1 MEDNT
6 QNRDSSQYDLTFK
19 MIVIG
24 DPGVG
29 KSCLTGRAL
38 KNEFDQKYAPTI
50 GFEFLTYNVNIQ
62 DKVIK
67 LQIWDTCG
75 QEMYRSLIT
84 NFYRNSSLAMMVYSI
99 DSKESFEHINVWL
112 KEVKVH
118 SNPDIKIILIGN
130 KCDLEEKRQVS
141 YKEAKQFQEETE
153 AGAVSGFFASA
164 DFIESGGKRKD
175 TTAAFVTGRH
185 CDAEP
190 SGTASGVPLNPRRFR
205 GMSGISEGA
214 APGRKFQEAKIPGA
228 VKRADSAERKNKRR
242 DGFRS
247 KTPESVP

>member
-141 YKEAKQFQEETE
+141 YKEAKQFQEENQLLYFEETSAKTGINTKEVFDKSAQILFKEHLKYKTRAQNISFNDNYSE
-153 AGAVSGFFASA
+153 ASQNTVATKLVKVKT
-164 DFIESGGKRKD
+164 KRNSS
-175 TTAAFVTGRH
+175 
-185 CDAEP
+185 CC
-190 SGTASGVPLNPRRFR
+190 
-205 GMSGISEGA
+205 
-214 APGRKFQEAKIPGA
+214 
-228 VKRADSAERKNKRR
+228 
-242 DGFRS
+242 
-247 KTPESVP
+247 